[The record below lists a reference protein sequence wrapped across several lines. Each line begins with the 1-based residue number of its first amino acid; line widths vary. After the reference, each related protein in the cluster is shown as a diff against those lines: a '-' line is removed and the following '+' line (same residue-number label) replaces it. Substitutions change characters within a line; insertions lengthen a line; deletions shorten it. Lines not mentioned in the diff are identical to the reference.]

1 MAARMPR
8 IVVVV
13 AGAAGLAL
21 TGASQAQPAP
31 SARLASSASSA
42 SSVPSVPSVPSAPST
57 TAEATVEVQALRDE
71 LRAKQAALADL
82 SVRERSLVDGLG
94 ELDESLAKLD
104 DAAHAAEERLRQLTT
119 EIGTIERTTGH
130 DEAELAAL
138 RARLRARLKQLA
150 VDGEGGAARALLGAE
165 GFTELALRR
174 RFLAQLAQNDTKLT
188 SDVRR
193 VEASVAV
200 ERAALR
206 DRIAEGERTRALLE
220 EQKALLAA
228 TRDERERTLE
238 RVRGERDVLQR
249 AAKDLVGRHRELQA
263 LMNKIVEDERTSTSP
278 PPARSGILHDGLLW
292 PVAEGVVIRNF
303 GSTIDRDTR
312 AEIVCNGV
320 ELRSGP
326 ETPVYAVAA
335 GHVVH
340 TGWLRGFGRVV
351 IVDHGEG
358 HHTLYAHLARS
369 SVAVGDEVTRGQQI
383 AAVGDT
389 ESDNG
394 PKLYFELRE
403 HGRPRDPAPFLRR

>member
-1 MAARMPR
+1 M
-8 IVVVV
+8 
-13 AGAAGLAL
+13 
-21 TGASQAQPAP
+21 
-31 SARLASSASSA
+31 
-42 SSVPSVPSVPSAPST
+42 
-57 TAEATVEVQALRDE
+57 QALRDE

-94 ELDESLAKLD
+94 ELDESLARLD
-104 DAAHAAEERLRQLTT
+104 DDVHAAELRLRQLTT
-119 EIGTIERTTGH
+119 EIGTLERTTGR

-174 RFLAQLAQNDTKLT
+174 RFLAQLAQNDSTLT

-193 VEASVAV
+193 VENSVAAQRV
-200 ERAALR
+200 AVRE
-206 DRIAEGERTRALLE
+206 RIAEGERTRALLD
-220 EQKALLAA
+220 EQKALLSA
-228 TRDERERTLE
+228 TRDERARTLE
-238 RVRGERDVLQR
+238 RMRGERDVLKQ
-249 AAKDLVGRHRELQA
+249 AAKDLIEKHRELQV
-263 LMNKIVEDERTSTSP
+263 LMNRIVAEPRPMSSLGGSSSTSSSTGTSSGV
-278 PPARSGILHDGLLW
+278 PAARGGLLREGLLW

-303 GSTIDRDTR
+303 GSTIDRDSR

-320 ELRSGP
+320 ELRSAP
-326 ETPVYAVAA
+326 DTPVYAVAA
-335 GHVVH
+335 GHIVH

-369 SVAVGDEVTRGQQI
+369 SVGVGEEVARGQQI
-383 AAVGDT
+383 AVVGDT